1 MAFQPRGD
9 YPAPMFLRLL
19 IASLLSAIVG
29 GITALPRLEAAAND
43 PAAVREFCEI
53 GMAEARWQ
61 DPPLFGQAQV
71 RPDRI
76 TVEVTGKDLF
86 IVCPVTGGDYA
97 YIVVIAQC
105 PTAEHKPC
113 SARRLR

>member
-1 MAFQPRGD
+1 
-9 YPAPMFLRLL
+9 MFLRLL

-29 GITALPRLEAAAND
+29 GVTALPRMEKVSND

-86 IVCPVTGGDYA
+86 MVCPVTGGDYA
-97 YIVVIAQC
+97 YIIVIAQC